1 MRKKPSLKISFFAF
15 QDIITSTTGIL
26 ILITLILTFFLNA
39 EAVLGESDSV
49 DDLKEKLKKIEQKI
63 TQTQA
68 DITKLEKLLA
78 EWGDADPKKLA
89 EEIEKLKQELAKL
102 QSEIDD
108 LGEDAKEALKLA
120 AMLAMAQQRAMDL
133 DEKIKEIKEAMAEM
147 QTKEREAAAANILFP
162 SLDPGLVN
170 KKLLLVVLGRG
181 KYELFQYNAG
191 GRTGVRYATL
201 SALKGALKSKPQPGE
216 YQMVFFIRPSG
227 ISDFIA
233 IHGPAVFLG
242 RPSDITQM
250 GYRSIGWDAL
260 DEDALLF
267 GGK

>member
-133 DEKIKEIKEAMAEM
+133 DEKIREIKEAMAEM
-147 QTKEREAAAANILFP
+147 QAKTREAAAANILFP
-162 SLDPGLVN
+162 SLDPRLVN
-170 KKLLLVVLGRG
+170 KKLLLVVLGGG
-181 KYELFQYNAG
+181 KYELYEYAPG
-191 GRTGVRYATL
+191 GRRSEKYTVL
-201 SALKGALKSKPQPGE
+201 SGLMEALRGKPNPIT
-216 YQMVFFIRPSG
+216 YQVVLFVRPSG
-227 ISDFIA
+227 FKDFVSL
-233 IHGPAVFLG
+233 HGPALRG
-242 RPSDITQM
+242 KPSQLNSM
-250 GYRSIGWDAL
+250 GYKYIGWDPL

>member
-120 AMLAMAQQRAMDL
+120 AMLAMAQ
-133 DEKIKEIKEAMAEM
+133 E
-147 QTKEREAAAANILFP
+147 
-162 SLDPGLVN
+162 
-170 KKLLLVVLGRG
+170 LGV
-181 KYELFQYNAG
+181 AG
-191 GRTGVRYATL
+191 V
-201 SALKGALKSKPQPGE
+201 
-216 YQMVFFIRPSG
+216 
-227 ISDFIA
+227 
-233 IHGPAVFLG
+233 
-242 RPSDITQM
+242 
-250 GYRSIGWDAL
+250 
-260 DEDALLF
+260 
-267 GGK
+267 

>member
-39 EAVLGESDSV
+39 DAVLGESDSV

-120 AMLAMAQQRAMDL
+120 AMLAMVQQRAMDL
-133 DEKIKEIKEAMAEM
+133 DEKIMEIKQAMAEM
-147 QTKEREAAAANILFP
+147 QTKAREAAAANILFP
-162 SLDPGLVN
+162 SLDPRLVN
-170 KKLLLVVLGRG
+170 QKLLLVVLGRG

-191 GRTGVRYATL
+191 GRTGVRYSTL
-201 SALKGALKSKPQPGE
+201 SALTGALKAKAGSSFQL
-216 YQMVFFIRPSG
+216 VFFVRPSG
-227 ISDFIA
+227 LDDFIA
-233 IHGPAVFLG
+233 IHGPAVTRG
-242 RPSDITQM
+242 RPSDITRM